1 MKISI
6 ESVVSEILIEPRY
19 RGTAFAFLSGK
30 VLRLATPYLMIVCLV
45 CSLLLAHNPLF
56 QVMLLAQACVYSIA
70 LVTYLVPALN
80 TVKPFKLISYI
91 VIGHLAN
98 FIGGMKYLL
107 GMENGRWKRV
117 NQ

>member
-1 MKISI
+1 MMAQFPSK
-6 ESVVSEILIEPRY
+6 EI
-19 RGTAFAFLSGK
+19 AQLSYDFRTLG
-30 VLRLATPYLMIVCLV
+30 LGYANIGG
-45 CSLLLAHNPLF
+45 LLT
-56 QVMLLAQACVYSIA
+56 

-107 GMENGRWKRV
+107 GTLLLRHL
-117 NQ
+117 

>member
-1 MKISI
+1 M
-6 ESVVSEILIEPRY
+6 L
-19 RGTAFAFLSGK
+19 FA
-30 VLRLATPYLMIVCLV
+30 
-45 CSLLLAHNPLF
+45 
-56 QVMLLAQACVYSIA
+56 QVGIYSIA
-70 LVTYLVPALN
+70 LITYLMPALN
-80 TVKPFKLISYI
+80 TIKPFKLISYI